1 MQDKYSQV
9 QVFIGFAAEDRYE
22 IAEPIVYH
30 LKNYGI
36 NVWYDRHR
44 LLMGHNRISKNL
56 VEGVAKSE
64 YAVLILSKDTSNS
77 ACAMEEISIIKTRFD
92 QGEITVFPILYE
104 LSPNDILGDLCWIK
118 DLIFKETN
126 HQSGTREICNHIA
139 CKITEDFVIACQ
151 YRSIP
156 EICLNHQNTLPAS
169 ALAILD
175 SYQHIDHNN
184 LNSKV
189 ALLYAT
195 YLILKHSLSSRELSV
210 PQMIQKIFE
219 RLFSETKLNLAID
232 YRELWLL
239 ENTICLLVQHYIDS
253 CIESSI

>member
-9 QVFIGFAAEDRYE
+9 QVFIGFAAEDRYGV
-22 IAEPIVYH
+22 AEPIVYH

-56 VEGVAKSE
+56 VEGAANSE
-64 YAVLILSKDTSNS
+64 YAVLILSKDTSS
-77 ACAMEEISIIKTRFD
+77 STCTMEEISIIKTRY
-92 QGEITVFPILYE
+92 QRGETTVFPILYE
-104 LSPNDILGDLCWIK
+104 LSPDDISADLCWIK

-139 CKITEDFVIACQ
+139 CKITEDLISACP
-151 YRSIP
+151 YHSIP
-156 EICLNHQNTLPAS
+156 EICLKHQNSLPAS
-169 ALAILD
+169 VLSILD
-175 SYQHIDHNN
+175 CYQYIDHSN
-184 LNSKV
+184 LNSKI

-195 YLILKHSLSSRELSV
+195 YLILKHLLSSKELSV

-239 ENTICLLVQHYIDS
+239 ENTICLLVQYYMDS